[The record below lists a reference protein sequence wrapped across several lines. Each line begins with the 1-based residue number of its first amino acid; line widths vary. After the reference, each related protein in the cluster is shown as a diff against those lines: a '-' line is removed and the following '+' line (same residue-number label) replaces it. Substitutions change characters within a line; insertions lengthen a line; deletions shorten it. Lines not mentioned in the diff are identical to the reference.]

1 MTDNFF
7 TLSLIAFQVIDSV
20 ETYGY
25 INPSA
30 TEDGTTIIN
39 SGTALPTGSAPPMV
53 IFVDFDGNQ
62 VQGTQNMLEVE
73 WRKCEKAGC
82 TPYLTGMTFIATNNE
97 NIGTGSYYSTVFVG
111 EPADNPS
118 LECGGRGK
126 CDYEFGTCNCFSGYY
141 GLHCEQITALV

>member
-1 MTDNFF
+1 
-7 TLSLIAFQVIDSV
+7 
-20 ETYGY
+20 
-25 INPSA
+25 
-30 TEDGTTIIN
+30 
-39 SGTALPTGSAPPMV
+39 MV
-53 IFVDFDGNQ
+53 IFVDFDGTQ

-73 WRKCEKAGC
+73 WKKCDTAGC
-82 TPYLTGMTFIATNNE
+82 TPFLAGMSLIATNDE

-126 CDYEFGTCNCFSGYY
+126 CDYEFGICNCFSGYY